1 MLRAAALGLALL
13 GLVPVANLL
22 TGGREVPWWRLG
34 VLIWVG
40 YGGLLLAV
48 LWVLA
53 TRWGPA
59 IDRAVSRASAA
70 VLRVP
75 PGAFAATIALA
86 TSGLAIAIG
95 HYCYAGRGFT
105 GDEMAMTW
113 HARMLV
119 AGHLALAAPTHPEFF
134 NTVSVLEREGRWFSQ
149 YPIGGPA
156 LLAAGLLLRAVW
168 LVNPLLLGLAA
179 WQWYRFVARA
189 FDESTARAAALLFML
204 TPFVLVLGATQMNH
218 TPALAFSM
226 LALAEL
232 AAWDDERSRRRALHA
247 AGIGLAVGA
256 IALVRPLDAALVA
269 LPIGVFQLARLRRD
283 RADARARAASLA
295 AQILA
300 GAVPVALLLWANAR
314 TTGSPLLF
322 GYDAAHGP
330 AHSLGFHLDPNGE
343 MHSPLRGLVFASGYL
358 MRFNR
363 FLFEWP
369 LPGLLV
375 VCAVLARLRRST
387 RWDALLLGL
396 LATFLAGYAAY
407 WHNGFF
413 DGPRFLFP
421 VAPVLIL
428 YAARAPEA
436 AAQAAHETWRRVGRL
451 VVPAC
456 VACAWLV
463 PLSFSS
469 VPGRLG
475 AQRGQRTKLKTDVAA
490 QASAAG
496 LENALVLVR
505 EPWRGRLLARLRGI
519 GVLQFD
525 AERVVNEVDACA
537 LQIALDESDI
547 VGLNDPAAR
556 RARVL
561 SRARS
566 AGRASIQPGVIA
578 ESRVAR
584 APGGPVTPRCRDEAA
599 ADTSG
604 TMPYAM
610 FLREQHVARDGRL
623 GGDVVWART
632 LGPRDTLLRGEF
644 GARRW
649 YLYKPGR
656 SQNDAAEFVP
666 LNGER

>member
-1 MLRAAALGLALL
+1 VLRAAALGLALL

-40 YGGLLLAV
+40 YGGLLLAA
-48 LWVLA
+48 LWVIA
-53 TRWGPA
+53 TRWGDLA
-59 IDRAVSRASAA
+59 DRILARAGAA

-75 PGAFAATIALA
+75 ANLFAAAIFVV
-86 TSGLAIAIG
+86 TSAFAIAIV

-113 HARMLV
+113 HARMLA
-119 AGHLALAAPTHPEFF
+119 AGHLAIPAPAHPEFF

-156 LLAAGLLLRAVW
+156 LLAAGMLVGAVW
-168 LVNPLLLGLAA
+168 LVHPLLLGVAA
-179 WQWYRFVARA
+179 WQFYRFARRA
-189 FDESTARAAALLFML
+189 FGELTARAAAMLFAL

-218 TPALAFSM
+218 TPALAFTL

-232 AAWDDERSRRRALHA
+232 AAWDDERPRRRALHA

-269 LPIGVFQLARLRRD
+269 LPIGVFQLARVRHDRR
-283 RADARARAASLA
+283 RTASLVV
-295 AQILA
+295 QCLA

-330 AHSLGFHLDPNGE
+330 AHALGFHLDPNGE
-343 MHSPLRGLVFASGYL
+343 MHSPRRGLVFASGYL

-369 LPGLLV
+369 LPALLV
-375 VCAVLARLRRST
+375 VCAVLWRLRRAT

-396 LATFLAGYAAY
+396 LASFLAGYAAY

-421 VAPVLIL
+421 VAPVLVL

-436 AAQAAHETWRRVGRL
+436 AAQIAHESWRRVFRL

-456 VACAWLV
+456 VACSWLI
-463 PLSFSS
+463 PLAFSS
-469 VPGRLG
+469 VPGRLV
-475 AQRGQRTKLKTDVAA
+475 AQRGQRTKLKTDVVA
-490 QASAAG
+490 QASAAR
-496 LENALVLVR
+496 LSNALVLVR
-505 EPWRGRLLARLRGI
+505 EPWRGRLLARLRGL
-519 GVLQFD
+519 GVPQFD

-537 LQIALDESDI
+537 LQIALDESDS
-547 VGLNDPAAR
+547 VAAGSPGER
-556 RARVL
+556 LVRVL
-561 SRARS
+561 ARARS
-566 AGRASIQPGVIA
+566 AGAASVQPGIIA

-584 APGGPVTPRCRDEAA
+584 AAGGPDSPRCREEAA
-599 ADTSG
+599 ADALG

-610 FLREQHVARDGRL
+610 FLREQQISRDGRL
-623 GGDVVWART
+623 TGDVVWART
-632 LGPRDTLLRGEF
+632 LGPRDSLLRGAF
-644 GARRW
+644 GQRRW
-649 YLYKPGR
+649 YVYKPGR
-656 SQNDAAEFVP
+656 WLDDGAEFVP
-666 LNGER
+666 LER